1 MASTRRVAGET
12 DGVTPDAHD
21 PHLHVRAPQGWLNDP
36 NGAGWWDGRWHVM
49 YQWNPH
55 APVWGGIHW
64 GHASSPDLLRW
75 QHEPTALTPRPGTL
89 DGGGA
94 WSGVA
99 VHDGGDVAL
108 VYSAVREEADT
119 RSAGVAVARRGPDGR
134 WVQPDRLAAPH
145 PDLPGVAEVRD
156 PFLLTVDGRRL
167 GIQGAGT
174 PDGGAVLVYDV
185 ADLDD
190 WRLLGTLVA
199 AVDVPAGLDA
209 PGQVWECPQ
218 LVQVDGV
225 WVLLVSWFARGE
237 EPERLGVTA
246 YTGRL
251 DDAGDVPRFVVEG
264 STPLDHGPDLYA
276 PQVVRAPD
284 GRALVWGWCWE
295 GRGRGALGRPAAE
308 VEAAGWAGVL
318 SFPRELV
325 VVDGRPVTRP
335 AAELAALRDQ
345 PLVADRGDE
354 GAVLVTD
361 EPAWWAR
368 GDDVEVALVDGDA
381 APVVVWRGHGPADVL
396 VDGSV
401 LEAFEPGRGSTTLRV
416 YRRGAQRW
424 RVRARGDLD
433 VTTLG
438 LRPEV

>member
-1 MASTRRVAGET
+1 M
-12 DGVTPDAHD
+12 TPDAHD
-21 PHLHVRAPQGWLNDP
+21 PRLHVRAPRGWLNDP
-36 NGAGWWDGRWHVM
+36 NGLGWWDGRWHVM

-64 GHASSPDLLRW
+64 GHASSRDLLRW
-75 QHEPTALTPRPGTL
+75 EHEAPALTPRPGSL

-99 VHDGGDVAL
+99 VHDGDDVAL
-108 VYSAVREEADT
+108 VYSAVREEAVT
-119 RSAGVAVARRGPDGR
+119 RTAGVAVARRGPDGR

-156 PFLLTVDGRRL
+156 PFLVTVDGRRL

-190 WRLLGTLVA
+190 WRLLGTLLTA
-199 AVDVPAGLDA
+199 GDMPVDVPA

-218 LVQVDGV
+218 LVQVDGT
-225 WVLLVSWFARGE
+225 WVLVVSWFERGD

-246 YTGRL
+246 YTGHL
-251 DDAGDVPRFVVEG
+251 DVAGGVPRFVVTGAAPFDE
-264 STPLDHGPDLYA
+264 GPDLYA

-295 GRGRGALGRPAAE
+295 GRGSDALGRPAQE
-308 VEAAGWAGVL
+308 VEAAGWAGVV
-318 SFPRELV
+318 SFPRELAV
-325 VVDGRPVTRP
+325 VAGRAVTRP
-335 AAELAALRDQ
+335 AAELAALRDRSL
-345 PLVADRGDE
+345 PVDE
-354 GAVLVTD
+354 DSGVLVTD

-368 GDDVEVALVDGDA
+368 GDDVEVALVGGDD
-381 APVVVWRGHGPADVL
+381 APVVVWRGDGPADVL

-401 LEAFEPGRGSTTLRV
+401 LEAFRPGRAGTTLRV
-416 YRRGAQRW
+416 YRRGTQRW
-424 RVRARGDLD
+424 RVRARGLD

-438 LRPEV
+438 LPSGG